1 MLTVIKKMLEEYKRK
16 LAIRYIRSLFIK
28 YGYPNIDIVSD
39 GQIEDGIA
47 CMATLVN
54 SSKFAF
60 SEVLVNI
67 LRIHTAID
75 LDIREAASDRVAAL
89 VSGAANLSEFAK
101 RTSLFDKRNKKS

>member
-16 LAIRYIRSLFIK
+16 LAIKYIRSLFIK

-47 CMATLVN
+47 CMATLVT
-54 SSKFAF
+54 SSKFTF

-67 LRIHTAID
+67 LRVHTAID
-75 LDIREAASDRVAAL
+75 LDVREAASDRVADL
-89 VSGAANLSEFAK
+89 ISGAA
-101 RTSLFDKRNKKS
+101 SLFDKRNKKS